1 MKFPVPTARHTGHSG
16 RGWKSRMKKNAVPK
30 GTAFFVSAARLGDD
44 AVPKE
49 SATFK
54 PDQKM

>member
-1 MKFPVPTARHTGHSG
+1 
-16 RGWKSRMKKNAVPK
+16 MKKNAVPK

-49 SATFK
+49 SATLK